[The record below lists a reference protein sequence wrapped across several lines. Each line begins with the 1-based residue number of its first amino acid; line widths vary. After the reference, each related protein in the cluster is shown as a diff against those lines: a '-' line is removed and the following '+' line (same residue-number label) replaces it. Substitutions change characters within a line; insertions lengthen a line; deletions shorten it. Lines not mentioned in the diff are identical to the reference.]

1 MFVILILFTSSR
13 AIVEI
18 IRLHV
23 YESRLIISIVPN
35 CRKKEIGVL
44 LFKENSIITNVY
56 LLCAIST
63 QYNI

>member
-13 AIVEI
+13 AIVII

-44 LFKENSIITNVY
+44 LFKENSIIINVY
-56 LLCAIST
+56 LQCAIST